1 MTNRTLNVITG
12 IVILMICAS
21 CGTTPE
27 KDTLKRLEETIRK
40 KEMFN
45 KELLHRC
52 HALRERFYL
61 CNDNDCKWNM
71 AEELFSE
78 YYSYDIDSAFVY
90 ANILGHLADSPE
102 RKITAISRKASC
114 MCALRMYSSVQKMLA
129 DIDTTGFTPEQYKTY
144 YNAHIT
150 LFTALGNEFGTDEEK
165 AMLNVRQRYHYQ
177 ELLAGLP
184 ILSEKESKY
193 IRGKQLMIEGRYDEA
208 LDTLHH
214 VLVTDTDISSR
225 LHTTYAIANCY
236 NAKGDWINYKRW
248 LAETAIYDLQRQN
261 RQYRSLYDLAL
272 CLHSDGDYSKA
283 GEYIQITLTD
293 AISCKHDT
301 RIINAVEAQMII
313 RAASE
318 DISKSKRWLL
328 FIFSCVMLV
337 AIVIISMTL
346 AKVNRQRKRL
356 KLLMKKTKELNIELS
371 EKNAA
376 ISEANIIKEKY
387 MFKYMYLSANFIKE
401 MDEYRKDLRHTYKE
415 EGTEALMVK
424 LREPEYMY
432 LQYKSFYKLF
442 DEIFLGIFPDFPEKV
457 NSLLKEGKH
466 LNMKHKDVLSTE
478 LRILAVI
485 RLGMTESRKIAEF
498 LNTSV
503 NTIYT
508 YRTKMRYDSIDGP
521 EKFEENIKNIDYFK
535 I

>member
-21 CGTTPE
+21 CSTTPE
-27 KDTLKRLEETIRK
+27 KDALKRLEETIRHK
-40 KEMFN
+40 DRYN
-45 KELLHRC
+45 RELLHRC
-52 HALRERFYL
+52 DILRNRLRL
-61 CNDNDCKWNM
+61 CTDNDCRWNT
-71 AEELFSE
+71 AEELFNE

-90 ANILGHLADSPE
+90 ADFLGNLADTPD
-102 RKITAISRKASC
+102 RKITAIRHKAAC
-114 MCALRMYSSVQKMLA
+114 MCALRMYNSVQETLA
-129 DIDTTGFTPEQYKTY
+129 GIDTTGFTPTQYKAY

-150 LFTALGNEFGTDEEK
+150 LFTALGNEFRTDEAK
-165 AMLNVRQRYHYQ
+165 AKSNISNRYLYQ
-177 ELLAGLP
+177 ERLSRLP
-184 ILSEKESKY
+184 ILTEKESIY
-193 IRGKQLMIEGRYDEA
+193 IKGKQLMLEERYDEA
-208 LDTLHH
+208 LKVLHG

-236 NAKGDWINYKRW
+236 NAKGDWSNYKRW

-328 FIFSCVMLV
+328 SIFSCVMLV

-356 KLLMKKTKELNIELS
+356 KLLMRRTKELNIELS

-424 LREPEYMY
+424 LREPEYIY

-466 LNMKHKDVLSTE
+466 LNMKHKYILSTE